1 MERLCPGLLY
11 MFTSRGTTIGTP
23 EDRSLSAIF
32 FTTDELTRDRIQN
45 LTKNQNGE
53 LCKKKKVRS
62 QWVKLVFSRFFC
74 GMMIFFWLN
83 SFFRRKSKSGV
94 SVIVF
99 EAFPV
104 FC

>member
-11 MFTSRGTTIGTP
+11 MFISRDTTIGTP

-53 LCKKKKVRS
+53 LCK
-62 QWVKLVFSRFFC
+62 
-74 GMMIFFWLN
+74 
-83 SFFRRKSKSGV
+83 
-94 SVIVF
+94 
-99 EAFPV
+99 
-104 FC
+104 